1 MVASICAFITESLL
15 QKHCHIFSKAN
26 PRLKRDSRTKRDG
39 ESMSFIKELS
49 SYAIPALIFV
59 ILSAGIY
66 KGVKCMTFFWRGKGR
81 DNHCFKDYTRW
92 WAYGC
97 SRGV

>member
-1 MVASICAFITESLL
+1 MGC
-15 QKHCHIFSKAN
+15 KHLRLYYGNRCCKTLSYFFKGKS
-26 PRLKRDSRTKRDG
+26 RLKRDSRTKRDG

-66 KGVKCMTFFWRGKGR
+66 KGVKVYDVFLEGQRKG
-81 DNHCFKDYTRW
+81 
-92 WAYGC
+92 
-97 SRGV
+97 